1 MCYNMEPKLIK
12 FKDVWLYQIS
22 VHPTDSIEK
31 VHFYFLNRN
40 MAENFLGQYAAHH
53 TYKFWSRLKNSWR
66 GYDCNILYKLAIQIP
81 DYLRLP

>member
-1 MCYNMEPKLIK
+1 
-12 FKDVWLYQIS
+12 
-22 VHPTDSIEK
+22 
-31 VHFYFLNRN
+31 
-40 MAENFLGQYAAHH
+40 MAENFLAQYAAHH